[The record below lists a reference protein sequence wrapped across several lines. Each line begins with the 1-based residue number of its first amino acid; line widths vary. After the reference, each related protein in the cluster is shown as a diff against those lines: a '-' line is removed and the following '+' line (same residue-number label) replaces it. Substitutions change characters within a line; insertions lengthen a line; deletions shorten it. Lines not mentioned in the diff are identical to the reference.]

1 MPRLVVNRDVNCI
14 ANFNETSPL
23 PNNYYSWIVALT
35 RECIVAG
42 LGLAC
47 LVLVL
52 WNASDT
58 LRNGLVALYI
68 VFLAA
73 VLGGRGIARL
83 AATVALPLP
92 PLLGMLVGG
101 LVSRNVPTFKDV
113 AGDRI
118 DANMS
123 AILRTAA
130 LVLILCRAGL
140 GLDLASL
147 CRLRWAVLR
156 LAALPCLVEATTI
169 ALLAATLLH
178 FPAAWAALLGF
189 TVAAVSPAV
198 VVPSLLALQ
207 EQGYGVTT
215 GIPTLVVAAA
225 ALDDVLSLAGFGICL
240 GLALPTA
247 AKGGLLGGAITGP
260 EEDFLRAPVELIL
273 GLACGLLGASIL
285 VWLAPAPSV
294 GAGKHLHNSPRSE
307 GSQHHLR
314 LLLLC
319 ATAIAF
325 GLKALGLSGA
335 SALAT
340 LTLAAAAAHKWRQ
353 VEPPDSGDS
362 HNSISGATPAP
373 PPPPSVVADVGSGLG
388 TLWTRLAQPLLFG
401 LLGAA
406 VDLSTLTPSVL
417 GTGLLMLCV
426 SCSVRLGVTAMAVS
440 GRGLRKQ
447 ELLFVAMAWL
457 PKATVQA
464 AIGAVALDYAR
475 TDEEVLFL
483 WIFLKY
489 CINVASLKQIVG
501 EMLLSDSDM
510 IICQC

>member
-1 MPRLVVNRDVNCI
+1 MPRLVVDI
-14 ANFNETSPL
+14 AVDCSPKSDKSSPL
-23 PNNYYSWIVALT
+23 PNKYYSWFVALA
-35 RECIVAG
+35 REVTVAA
-42 LGLAC
+42 LCLAC

-58 LRNGLVALYI
+58 LRNGLVALYL

-73 VLGGRGIARL
+73 VLGGRGITRL
-83 AATVALPLP
+83 TTTVSLPLP
-92 PLLGMLVGG
+92 PLLGMLIGG
-101 LVSRNVPTFKDV
+101 LVSRNVPYIRDF
-113 AGDRI
+113 AGAQI
-118 DANMS
+118 DAKTS
-123 AILRTAA
+123 ATLRTAA

-140 GLDLASL
+140 GLDLVSL
-147 CRLRWAVLR
+147 SRLKWAVLR
-156 LAALPCLVEATTI
+156 LAALPCLAEATTV
-169 ALLAATLLH
+169 ALLAAALLN

-225 ALDDVLSLAGFGICL
+225 ALDDVFSLAGFGICL
-240 GLALPTA
+240 GLALPA
-247 AKGGLLGGAITGP
+247 AAEGGLLGGVITGP
-260 EEDFLRAPVELIL
+260 QADYLRAPVELVL
-273 GLACGLLGASIL
+273 GLACGFIGASIL
-285 VWLAPAPSV
+285 VWLAPVAFVAAAETPHRPRRNE
-294 GAGKHLHNSPRSE
+294 GASYHL
-307 GSQHHLR
+307 Q

-340 LTLAAAAAHKWRQ
+340 LTLAAAAARKWRQ
-353 VEPPDSGDS
+353 AKPPDSEGS
-362 HNSISGATPAP
+362 HGSRSDGTPALP
-373 PPPPSVVADVGSGLG
+373 SPSVVADVGSRLG
-388 TLWTRLAQPLLFG
+388 TLWVHLAQPLLFG

-406 VDLSTLTPSVL
+406 VDLSKLTPRVL
-417 GTGLLMLCV
+417 GTGLLVLCV
-426 SCSVRLGVTAMAVS
+426 SCSVRLGMTALAVS

-475 TDEEVLFL
+475 TDEEVLVSSF
-483 WIFLKY
+483 
-489 CINVASLKQIVG
+489 
-501 EMLLSDSDM
+501 MLM
-510 IICQC
+510 